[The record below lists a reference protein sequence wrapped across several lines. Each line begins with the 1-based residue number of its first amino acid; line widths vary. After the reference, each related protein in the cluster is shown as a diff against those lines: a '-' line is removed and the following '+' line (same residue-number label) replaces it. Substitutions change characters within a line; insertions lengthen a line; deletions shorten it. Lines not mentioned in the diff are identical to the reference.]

1 MRRGRILSVFYVNIK
16 ELFRDKGGIFF
27 TFLFPI
33 LLMVLFGFIFSDVDK
48 TVYDIHIQDLDG
60 SEISENFTSTIKA
73 MDAFK
78 VYDIDPGRDVDNF
91 IEDKDVDFVIIIPQ
105 GYGDSIEAA
114 AMGDVN
120 SSVNLS
126 VKYDPSIQS
135 TQVKMSILNSVL
147 QEMNE
152 KLSGGRKIVG
162 MDPESVF
169 TQSFEYIDFFI
180 PGVIGMTVMTG
191 AVFGTIFGDTELR
204 KKGIFRKLSTTPI
217 TRGEWIL
224 SNMLFQLFLAALA
237 SAEILFIGWVLFGS
251 TLYLNPVFFIIL
263 VFEAFA
269 FTGLAMLVV
278 RFVKEAQ
285 AASALGNAIT
295 FPMMFLSG
303 TFFSVEGFP
312 SFLKVVAKLLP
323 LYYVNEGLREAMIFN
338 DTMEALVNMLP
349 IAVFAVIV
357 FILGVSLTTWKQD

>member
-1 MRRGRILSVFYVNIK
+1 MRGGRILSVFYVNIK

-33 LLMVLFGFIFSDVDK
+33 LLMVLFGFIFSDVEE
-48 TVYDIHIQDLDG
+48 TIYDIHIQDLDG
-60 SEISENFTSTIKA
+60 SEVSENFTSALKGMNT
-73 MDAFK
+73 FK
-78 VYDIDPGRDVDNF
+78 VHEIDPERDVNDL
-91 IEDKDVDFVIIIPQ
+91 IEDNDLDFVVVIPP
-105 GYGDSIEAA
+105 GYGDSIHAA
-114 AMGDVN
+114 AMGDMN
-120 SSVNLS
+120 SSVNIT

-152 KLSGGRKIVG
+152 KVSGGRKILG

-169 TQSFEYIDFFI
+169 TESFEYIDFFI
-180 PGVIGMTVMTG
+180 PGLIGMTVMTG

-237 SAEILFIGWVLFGS
+237 TAEILFIGWLIFGS
-251 TLYLNPVFFIIL
+251 TLHLNPVFFAIL
-263 VFEAFA
+263 IFEAFA
-269 FTGLAMLVV
+269 FTGLSMLVV

-312 SFLKVVAKLLP
+312 TFLKVVAKLLP

-338 DTMEALVNMLP
+338 DTMEALENMLP
-349 IAVFAVIV
+349 IALFAVVV